1 MTPKE
6 LIAEARRRSGP
17 SAALFQDIRGLL
29 GDLADALEASEAA
42 MEAVREA
49 EEWNDADFD
58 AVVAQ
63 RDAAIARADKAEA
76 DRDEAQ
82 RERLSALAERDDAWR
97 ENTNPQVAAERD
109 AAFARAGGL
118 GEVVMR
124 LTDERD
130 RLLNER
136 HDAIARAE
144 KAERFRMINGFKNV
158 VALEE
163 ERDAAIAS
171 AAAMRAALEKI
182 GTKVAEQTDDE
193 DLVCRR
199 CGDGYHL
206 GDGLE
211 PTPYC
216 NGCAHALIEAHVEI
230 ARAALRDTAGG
241 EKT

>member
-1 MTPKE
+1 VNE
-6 LIAEARRRSGP
+6 RDAAIARAEKAETERCR
-17 SAALFQDIRGLL
+17 
-29 GDLADALEASEAA
+29 EAA
-42 MEAVREA
+42 EVHMTQGMLALATA
-49 EEWNDADFD
+49 E
-58 AVVAQ
+58 

-97 ENTNPQVAAERD
+97 ENTDPQVVAELAA
-109 AAFARAGGL
+109 
-118 GEVVMR
+118 
-124 LTDERD
+124 
-130 RLLNER
+130 
-136 HDAIARAE
+136 AIARAD
-144 KAERFRMINGFKNV
+144 KAEAGWADSIRLR
-158 VALEE
+158 VAADFHYEKQI
-163 ERDAAIAS
+163 DAALAS

-241 EKT
+241 EEKP